1 MKSRR
6 GRSRTYWAV
15 RLFFLALAGI
25 GYAFASRVAD
35 AFGTSN
41 GATVAY
47 VVVAVVV
54 IAAGTWVAW
63 KKGL

>member
-6 GRSRTYWAV
+6 GRNRSYWGV
-15 RLFFLALAGI
+15 RLVFLALAGV

-41 GATVAY
+41 GATVGY

-54 IAAGTWVAW
+54 IAAGTWLAW